1 MRTKSQKVALALLGL
16 AVVAFV
22 VDRFVIG
29 TDETTAVAAA
39 DEFEPA
45 RTASPGTAGR
55 SVAAPQ
61 PAGRSASVVA
71 AENPVAS
78 LAAATSQPAS
88 LASRLAALDQAM
100 RLSRDS
106 VADAFRPSAAW
117 VAASQPPPPPDPAAA
132 PAPTQKPA
140 PPKVDYGAVF
150 AKRHQLTA
158 LMNDGRGGMAIV
170 NGRLYKVGQSVGGFR
185 LIDVGLTE
193 AIFLGKG
200 TEVTLKLAGQ
210 QPLADVQ

>member
-1 MRTKSQKVALALLGL
+1 MRTKSQKVALGLLGL

-39 DEFEPA
+39 NEFVPA
-45 RTASPGTAGR
+45 GSAAPAAAGR

-61 PAGRSASVVA
+61 AAARSAGVA
-71 AENPVAS
+71 ATPNAS
-78 LAAATSQPAS
+78 SPGTATSQPAS

-100 RLSRDS
+100 RLSRES

-117 VAASQPPPPPDPAAA
+117 VAASQPPPPPGPAAA
-132 PAPTQKPA
+132 PAPTPKPA
-140 PPKVDYGAVF
+140 PPKVDHGAVF
-150 AKRHQLTA
+150 AKRYQLSA

-170 NGRLYKVGQSVGGFR
+170 NGKLYKVGQSVGGFR

-210 QPLADVQ
+210 QPRADVQ

>member
-1 MRTKSQKVALALLGL
+1 MRTKSQKVALGLLGL

-39 DEFEPA
+39 NEFVPA
-45 RTASPGTAGR
+45 GSASPAAAGPSAAVPHSAAR
-55 SVAAPQ
+55 PAGVAATPN
-61 PAGRSASVVA
+61 AS
-71 AENPVAS
+71 PPGT
-78 LAAATSQPAS
+78 ATSQPAS

-117 VAASQPPPPPDPAAA
+117 IAASQPPPPPAPVAA
-132 PAPTQKPA
+132 PAPTPKPA
-140 PPKVDYGAVF
+140 PPKVDHGAVF
-150 AKRHQLTA
+150 AKRYQLSA

-170 NGRLYKVGQSVGGFR
+170 NGKLYKVGQSVGGFR